1 MYIIY
6 VYLGHLSDVPYSKL
20 FSVSWYFVY
29 KQTAPFFL
37 LNYSR
42 LLLCYL
48 FRWANQG
55 LDFLTVA
62 CDPKTLTTLTESEF
76 QVIIFFSVFI
86 VYFLTGE
93 GCVWGGSSIVQ
104 GLPSMFVTCLCPS
117 SVIYNR

>member
-1 MYIIY
+1 MF

-29 KQTAPFFL
+29 KQTAPFSL

-42 LLLCYL
+42 LLLSYL

-62 CDPKTLTTLTESEF
+62 CDPKTLTALTESEF
-76 QVIIFFSVFI
+76 QVIIFISA
-86 VYFLTGE
+86 
-93 GCVWGGSSIVQ
+93 SIVESFS
-104 GLPSMFVTCLCPS
+104 GGGVW
-117 SVIYNR
+117 VVE